1 MWGRRGGESFRS
13 PNILPSP
20 NSRLRWGQRALARLS
35 FRFVVSQ
42 VPKGE
47 APGAP
52 GQLALVRQ

>member
-20 NSRLRWGQRALARLS
+20 NSHLRWGQRALARLS

-52 GQLALVRQ
+52 GRD